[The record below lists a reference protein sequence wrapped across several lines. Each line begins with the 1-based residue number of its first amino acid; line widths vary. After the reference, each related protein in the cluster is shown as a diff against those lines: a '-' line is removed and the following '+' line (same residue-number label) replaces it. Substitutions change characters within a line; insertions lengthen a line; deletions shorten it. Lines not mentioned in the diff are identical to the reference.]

1 MAELAVTVRSTDPT
15 ELNDVTCQWNS
26 RSVII
31 TVERKHEWLYYAV
44 LKFKTRIGHKSV
56 KVCLGNRFSLKC

>member
-44 LKFKTRIGHKSV
+44 LKFTLNFIRRA
-56 KVCLGNRFSLKC
+56 GNIL